1 MCTERKA
8 TGKFVLADFLCD
20 NVDKCNKNK
29 FKLVTRLSLN
39 GKPSRL
45 ELEMKTRVNILKD

>member
-1 MCTERKA
+1 MVIILKA
-8 TGKFVLADFLCD
+8 RVICPQNQRLE
-20 NVDKCNKNK
+20 KCNKNE